1 MRGAQTHPRTL
12 HFTGSVQVSGC
23 RVSASLNPRRT
34 RSKAA
39 RSMPVDR
46 RADKELSLLGGT
58 LDPLMPN
65 SMRHG
70 DRGCDTVLAG
80 YSGWHLIRP
89 RRAAITMRLPFGP
102 KGIRANQTNRH
113 KLRIA
118 RGLAALQISV
128 LRPPAR
134 QIGLCDKRCRA
145 VDRSARSAAANSGRV
160 AAAER
165 GPADTTLRWRRRR
178 PSAAGL

>member
-1 MRGAQTHPRTL
+1 
-12 HFTGSVQVSGC
+12 
-23 RVSASLNPRRT
+23 
-34 RSKAA
+34 
-39 RSMPVDR
+39 
-46 RADKELSLLGGT
+46 
-58 LDPLMPN
+58 MPN

-113 KLRIA
+113 KLGIA

-128 LRPPAR
+128 LRPRRAKSASVTRDAAQSIDLLDQLLPILA
-134 QIGLCDKRCRA
+134 GLLQQ
-145 VDRSARSAAANSGRV
+145 SAAQ
-160 AAAER
+160 
-165 GPADTTLRWRRRR
+165 PI
-178 PSAAGL
+178 PP